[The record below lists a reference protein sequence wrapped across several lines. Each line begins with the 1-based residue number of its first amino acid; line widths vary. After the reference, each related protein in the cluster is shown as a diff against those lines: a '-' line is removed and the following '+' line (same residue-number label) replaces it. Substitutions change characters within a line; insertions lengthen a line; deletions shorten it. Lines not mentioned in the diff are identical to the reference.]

1 MGIIAVTPRAI
12 AGCNMAAMRLRA
24 SMATKKAM
32 QKKMASRKPQQGAG
46 IAPQVSDEYQGYV
59 FGLYPEW
66 GTYPG
71 SGDEVPGVPF
81 DESKNAER
89 EVIHGRFAMLG
100 VTGAWA
106 QENLGEGAWFN
117 AGASC
122 TPASCKIDYLGQEAF
137 GNTDNAFWV
146 ILLAEIATFG
156 MGNLEELKLKE
167 LKHCRLAM
175 FAWLGLIAQAFAT
188 NPNGPSDNVGPI
200 ANWSAHVADPS
211 GVNIVS
217 VFANR

>member
-12 AGCNMAAMRLRA
+12 AGCDMAAMRLRA
-24 SMATKKAM
+24 SMATKKAV

-71 SGDEVPGVPF
+71 SGDEVPGIPF

-122 TPASCKIDYLGQEAF
+122 TPDYLGQEAF

-156 MGNLEELKLKE
+156 YAEALRTGLVDNAFPELEQGDIYPGGRFDPLNNLGMGNLEELKLKE
-167 LKHCRLAM
+167 L
-175 FAWLGLIAQAFAT
+175 
-188 NPNGPSDNVGPI
+188 NNVGPI

-211 GVNIVS
+211 GVNIV
-217 VFANR
+217 

>member
-1 MGIIAVTPRAI
+1 MGDSVVTPRAI
-12 AGCNMAAMRLRA
+12 AGCDMAAMRLRA

-71 SGDEVPGVPF
+71 SGDEVPGIPF
-81 DESKNAER
+81 DESKNAEL
-89 EVIHGRFAMLG
+89 EQGDIYPGGRFDPLN
-100 VTGAWA
+100 
-106 QENLGEGAWFN
+106 NL
-117 AGASC
+117 
-122 TPASCKIDYLGQEAF
+122 
-137 GNTDNAFWV
+137 
-146 ILLAEIATFG
+146 G

-188 NPNGPSDNVGPI
+188 SPIGRSDNVGPI

>member
-1 MGIIAVTPRAI
+1 MGDSVVTPRAI
-12 AGCNMAAMRLRA
+12 AGCDMAAMRLRA

-71 SGDEVPGVPF
+71 SGDEVPGIPF
-81 DESKNAER
+81 DES
-89 EVIHGRFAMLG
+89 
-100 VTGAWA
+100 
-106 QENLGEGAWFN
+106 
-117 AGASC
+117 
-122 TPASCKIDYLGQEAF
+122 
-137 GNTDNAFWV
+137 NTDNAFWV

-156 MGNLEELKLKE
+156 YAEALRTGLVDNAFPELEQGDIYPGGRFDPLNNLGMGNLEELKLEE
-167 LKHCRLAM
+167 L
-175 FAWLGLIAQAFAT
+175 
-188 NPNGPSDNVGPI
+188 NVGPI

-217 VFANR
+217 

>member
-1 MGIIAVTPRAI
+1 MGDSVVTPRAI
-12 AGCNMAAMRLRA
+12 AGCDMAACAYVHLWRRRRRCRKRWQA
-24 SMATKKAM
+24 G
-32 QKKMASRKPQQGAG
+32 SR
-46 IAPQVSDEYQGYV
+46 
-59 FGLYPEW
+59 
-66 GTYPG
+66 
-71 SGDEVPGVPF
+71 
-81 DESKNAER
+81 SK
-89 EVIHGRFAMLG
+89 GR
-100 VTGAWA
+100 
-106 QENLGEGAWFN
+106 
-117 AGASC
+117 ASC
-122 TPASCKIDYLGQEAF
+122 TPASCKIDCLGQEAF

-146 ILLAEIATFG
+146 ILLAEIATFGYAEALRTGLVDNAFPELEQGDIYPGGRFDPLNNLG

>member
-1 MGIIAVTPRAI
+1 
-12 AGCNMAAMRLRA
+12 
-24 SMATKKAM
+24 
-32 QKKMASRKPQQGAG
+32 MASRKPQQGAG

-71 SGDEVPGVPF
+71 PGDEVPGIPF

-137 GNTDNAFWV
+137 GNVDNAFPELEQGD
-146 ILLAEIATFG
+146 IYPGGRFDPLNNLG

-188 NPNGPSDNVGPI
+188 N
-200 ANWSAHVADPS
+200 
-211 GVNIVS
+211 
-217 VFANR
+217 

>member
-1 MGIIAVTPRAI
+1 
-12 AGCNMAAMRLRA
+12 
-24 SMATKKAM
+24 
-32 QKKMASRKPQQGAG
+32 
-46 IAPQVSDEYQGYV
+46 
-59 FGLYPEW
+59 
-66 GTYPG
+66 
-71 SGDEVPGVPF
+71 VPGIPF

-156 MGNLEELKLKE
+156 YAEALRTGLVDNAFPELEQGDIYPGGRFDPLNNLGMGNLEELKLKE